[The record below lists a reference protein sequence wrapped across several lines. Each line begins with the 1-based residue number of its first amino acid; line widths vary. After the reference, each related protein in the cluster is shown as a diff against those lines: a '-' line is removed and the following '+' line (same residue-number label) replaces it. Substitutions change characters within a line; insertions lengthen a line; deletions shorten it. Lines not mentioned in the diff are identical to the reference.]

1 MITIKDIA
9 KKANVSAG
17 TVDRVIHDR
26 PGVSLKTK
34 ERIDKIIRES
44 NFQVNKIASTLAFNK
59 EYTIAVLIPESGST
73 TNFWS
78 QPNNGILKAGDEI
91 KTFRGELSF
100 FYFDQFDVTSFI
112 EAFHALLKSKPDAV
126 LMAPVFYKETIDY
139 IHFLD
144 ELSIPYLFININIK
158 GLNNISFIG
167 QHSFKSGYLAA
178 KLMNLLLSGS
188 GDILIP
194 VIRENIDNHL
204 AIDTRISGFKSYFKE
219 KNKAVKL
226 SEIILTNIFDQ
237 EDTHE
242 LITKHLVQNKNIQ
255 GVFVPSS
262 YINYIAKYF
271 KDYKLVEL
279 KLIGFDL
286 NEENIRFLRDGTID
300 FLISQNAFVQGYD
313 GIKTLFDFIANKIVP
328 DKRYY
333 SPIKLLTKENID
345 FD

>member
-1 MITIKDIA
+1 LITIKDIA
-9 KKANVSAG
+9 KKANVSTG
-17 TVDRVIHDR
+17 TVDRVIHNR

-34 ERIDKIIRES
+34 ERIDKIIKES
-44 NFQVNKIASTLAFNK
+44 NFEVNKIASTLAFNK
-59 EYTIAVLIPESGST
+59 NYTIAVLIPESKST

-78 QPNNGILKAGDEI
+78 QPNNGILKAGEEI

-100 FYFDQFDVTSFI
+100 FYYDQFDASSYIESFN
-112 EAFHALLKSKPDAV
+112 ALLKSEPDAA
-126 LMAPVFYKETIDY
+126 LMAPVFYKETVDT
-139 IHFLD
+139 IHLLD
-144 ELSIPYLFININIK
+144 ELSIPYLFININVE

-178 KLMNLLLSGS
+178 KLMNMLQGGA

-194 VIRENIDNHL
+194 IVRENIDNHL

-219 KNKAVKL
+219 KNQNIHL
-226 SEIILTNIFDQ
+226 NEISISNILDQKIIHRSIGKQLEQNSNIR
-237 EDTHE
+237 
-242 LITKHLVQNKNIQ
+242 

-271 KDYKLVEL
+271 KDRNLTNL

-286 NEENIRFLRDGTID
+286 NEENIHYLKDETID

-313 GIKTLFDFIANKIVP
+313 GIKTLFDFIANKITP
-328 DKRYY
+328 EKRYY

-345 FD
+345 YV

>member
-17 TVDRVIHDR
+17 TVDRVIHNR
-26 PGVSLKTK
+26 PGVSSKTK

-73 TNFWS
+73 ANFWS

-100 FYFDQFDVTSFI
+100 FYFDQFDATSFI
-112 EAFHALLKSKPDAV
+112 KAFHALLKSEPDAV
-126 LMAPVFYKETIDY
+126 LMAPVFYKETIDN

-144 ELSIPYLFININIK
+144 DLSIPYLFININIK

-178 KLMNLLLSGS
+178 KLMNLLLAGS
-188 GDILIP
+188 GGILIP
-194 VIRENIDNHL
+194 VVRENIDNHL

-219 KNKAVKL
+219 KNKDIKL
-226 SEIILTNIFDQ
+226 CEITLTNILDR
-237 EDTHE
+237 EKTHE
-242 LITKHLVQNKNIQ
+242 LIAKQLAKNSNIK
-255 GVFVPSS
+255 GLFVPSS
-262 YINYIAKYF
+262 YINFIAKYL
-271 KDYKLVEL
+271 KNYDLTEL

-286 NEENIRFLRDGTID
+286 SEENIRFLKDETID

-313 GIKTLFDFIANKIVP
+313 GIKTLFDFIANNIVP